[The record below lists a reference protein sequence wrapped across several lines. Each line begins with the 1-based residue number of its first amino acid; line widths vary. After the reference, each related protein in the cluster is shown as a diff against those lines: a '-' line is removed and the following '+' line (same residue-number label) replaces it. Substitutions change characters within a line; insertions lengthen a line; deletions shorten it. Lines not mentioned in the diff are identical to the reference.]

1 MITLADFFCGAGGS
15 STGALSVPGV
25 ELTVGLNHWDV
36 AVETH
41 AANHPSADHICADIS
56 QYDPR
61 LVPHT
66 DMAWLSPSCTKHS
79 VAQGRKQADKQPD
92 LFGETLPDEAA
103 ERSRATM
110 WDVVRMAEYHQY
122 QLVFV
127 ENVVEVTGW
136 PPYRAWLAAMDSL
149 GYAHQV
155 LMLNSMHA
163 QTFGQGAP
171 QSRDRFYCVFWRRG
185 NRAPDL
191 TRLTRPD
198 AVCEVCGPV
207 QAIQVFKRPG
217 NIIGKYQRQYVY
229 RCPGIKCR
237 GTVVHPWVRPAADI
251 IDWTLLGTRIGD
263 RAKPLAAKTMAR
275 ITDGIQRYWSPVA
288 VPVEVRDG
296 KQARPVSEPLRT
308 ATARNE
314 TGLAFLTQ
322 FRERPRHLNPAMDP
336 LTTVVSDG
344 AGHGLVQPYIV
355 ELRGGGSKHRRVT
368 DPLST
373 VSAQGNHHGLVH
385 SYYSNGGTTP
395 TSESLPTVT
404 TVERHSLLQKGAW
417 TGSLDDVLFRM
428 LEPAEYKRAM
438 DLPEH
443 YRMLGNRRT
452 QVRLAGNAVC
462 PPNARDL
469 IGVAIESLGVA

>member
-41 AANHPSADHICADIS
+41 AANHPGADHICADIS

-136 PPYRAWLAAMDSL
+136 PPYRAWLAAMESL
-149 GYAHQV
+149 GYDHRV

-163 QTFGQGAP
+163 QLFGQGAP

-198 AVCEVCGPV
+198 AVCGVCGPV
-207 QAIQVFKRPG
+207 QAVQVFKRPG
-217 NIIGKYQRQYVY
+217 NIIGKFRQQYVY
-229 RCPGIKCR
+229 RCPGVKCR
-237 GTVVHPWVRPAADI
+237 GAVLSPVVRPAADI
-251 IDWTLLGTRIGD
+251 IDWSLLGTRIGD

-275 ITDGIQRYWSPVA
+275 ITDGIERYWGRPFITEHTHEYRVRSMATPLQTVRASGNHFGIA
-288 VPVEVRDG
+288 VPVEGRDG
-296 KQARPVSEPLRT
+296 KQARPVTEPLRT

-314 TGLAFLTQ
+314 TGLAFI
-322 FRERPRHLNPAMDP
+322 A
-336 LTTVVSDG
+336 
-344 AGHGLVQPYIV
+344 
-355 ELRGGGSKHRRVT
+355 ELRGGGSKHRPT
-368 DPLST
+368 AHPLST
-373 VSAQGNHHGLVH
+373 VSAQGNHHGLVT
-385 SYYSNGGTTP
+385 SYYGNGGATP

-404 TVERHSLLQKGAW
+404 TVERHSLLQKGSWA
-417 TGSLDDVLFRM
+417 GSLDDVLFRM

-438 DLPEH
+438 DFPDD
-443 YRMLGNRRT
+443 YRMLGNRRV

-469 IGVAIESLGVA
+469 IGVAVESLGATS